1 MKPFPHKMTPK
12 TMDYL
17 DALVAEGTPPVD
29 VLLSK
34 TREDIAM
41 MDVFFADGTFRIFY
55 LEWADDILAHY
66 KQAIEGVGYG
76 PRGLANLIHMEVME
90 RSKQQGVSHK
100 SGVIGLSPDLVAH
113 FGKHLEEW
121 GRYGYKFVQSEA
133 CHGMSYVI
141 GFSED
146 SKDR

>member
-1 MKPFPHKMTPK
+1 MKPFPHKMTPM
-12 TMDYL
+12 TMEYL
-17 DALVAEGTPPVD
+17 DALTAEGTPPVD
-29 VLLSK
+29 VLLSL

-41 MDVFFADGTFRIFY
+41 MDVFFADGTFKIFY
-55 LEWADDILAHY
+55 MEWNGETLQHY
-66 KQAIEGVGYG
+66 KDAIEHVGYG
-76 PRGLANLIHMEVME
+76 PRGLANLIHMEVVA
-90 RSKQQGVSHK
+90 RSKEQGVSHK

-113 FGKHLEEW
+113 FGKHLDEW

-146 SKDR
+146 SKD